1 MADPTSTFSESWYR
15 VANQRLCL
23 RPGVRVRRQNF
34 RGERWFVLENPFTN
48 EYFRIRPEAYEFV
61 ARLDPRRT
69 VEEVWRECLEKHPDD
84 APGQE
89 AVLQL
94 LSQLYFSNLLQYDQA
109 TDASNLFE
117 RFKKR
122 QQQEWRSRL
131 LNIMFM
137 RFPLLDP
144 DRFLV
149 RAMPVAGKFISWFGA
164 ILWLIVVGAGI
175 KVVADNWEAAKQQS
189 QGILTPENLP
199 LLYLGMILIKAI
211 HEFGHAF
218 FCRKFGGEVHT
229 MGIMLMIFTP
239 VPYVDAS
246 SSWSFRSRRQ
256 RVLVGC
262 AGMIV
267 ELFAAALLVFVW
279 ANTGQGTVHSLAYNM
294 MFIASVSTVIFN
306 ANPLLRFDGYYILS
320 DLIDIPNL
328 TQRANKHLRHLAERG
343 LFGRTK
349 SESPARTTSE
359 ASWLTVFGISSGIYR
374 LFVFAGILILVADQ
388 FFLIGVV
395 MAVVCFISWVTVPI
409 FKFIKYLAS
418 SPLLDR
424 HRPRAVAVSIALAAV
439 VIGVLQFTPF
449 PSHFRAPGVVQGREW
464 TQVVNETSGSIA
476 EILTPPGQ
484 LVRAGQPL
492 VRLESKELD
501 LAIAQARAQQV
512 EVETRLRAV
521 VSKEA
526 SGIKPLRELLDSVTN
541 RVAKLVADQNSLTV
555 RARHDGLW
563 IAPEL
568 KDARTRYL
576 ARGTPMGLLVNPAT
590 FQFTATVR
598 QEEAQALFSQKL
610 TGAEIRLHGQA
621 GRTLATK
628 QWEVIPGGQRT
639 LPSPALGWQA
649 GGEMPV
655 AADDKQGVRSAEPF
669 FEVRAAL
676 PASEE
681 IALLHGRSGKIRF
694 DQPWEPLLPRWI
706 RGLRQM
712 LQKRYQL

>member
-122 QQQEWRSRL
+122 QQREWRSRL

-164 ILWLIVVGAGI
+164 ILWLVVVGAGI
-175 KVVADNWEAAKQQS
+175 KVVADNWDAAKNEG

-199 LLYLGMILIKAI
+199 LLYLGMILIKTI

-256 RVLVGC
+256 RILVGA
-262 AGMIV
+262 AGMII
-267 ELFAAALLVFVW
+267 ELFAAGLLAFVW
-279 ANTGQGTVHSLAYNM
+279 ANTGQGTLHSLAYNM

-343 LFGRTK
+343 LFGLTK

-388 FFLIGVV
+388 FFLIGMV

-409 FKFIKYLAS
+409 SKFIKYLAS
-418 SPLLDR
+418 SPKLDR

-439 VIGVLQFTPF
+439 VIGILQFTPF

-476 EILTPPGQ
+476 EILTPAGQ

-492 VRLESKELD
+492 VRLESKELE

-512 EVETRLRAV
+512 EIETRLRAV
-521 VSKEA
+521 VSKDA

-541 RVAKLVADQNSLTV
+541 RVAKLVADRNSLTV

-568 KDARTRYL
+568 KDARTRWL
-576 ARGTPMGLLVNPAT
+576 ARGTPMGLLVNSAT

-598 QEEAQALFSQKL
+598 QEEAQALFNQKL

-676 PASEE
+676 PPSEE

-706 RGLRQM
+706 RSLRQM